1 AEIGD
6 DYSEGG
12 PLLSYEEKPADPK
25 GEWASLTVLCF
36 KPEVLYKVL
45 RKNQAD
51 ASYEFGRD
59 IIPRMVQ
66 EGMKVL
72 GYKFQGYWG
81 YTRTVNE
88 YWQTS
93 MDLLGSNPLI
103 DLEKW
108 GIRTNLEHRDI
119 RDCQPLKV
127 GSQGVL
133 DNSLAY
139 NGCIIDGTV
148 KNSIL
153 FPGVRVEKGAVV
165 ENSVLFFNTLVKEG
179 GRLQQVV
186 SDVNTT
192 FGSHVQVGG
201 TGNRVT
207 VIGWNNHVP
216 NNMTIGCGCSVAP
229 GIEEEKWPENG
240 LKDMEEL
247 Q

>member
-1 AEIGD
+1 
-6 DYSEGG
+6 
-12 PLLSYEEKPADPK
+12 
-25 GEWASLTVLCF
+25 
-36 KPEVLYKVL
+36 
-45 RKNQAD
+45 
-51 ASYEFGRD
+51 
-59 IIPRMVQ
+59 M
-66 EGMKVL
+66 
-72 GYKFQGYWG
+72 
-81 YTRTVNE
+81 
-88 YWQTS
+88 
-93 MDLLGSNPLI
+93 
-103 DLEKW
+103 
-108 GIRTNLEHRDI
+108 
-119 RDCQPLKV
+119 KV

-179 GRLQQVV
+179 GQLRQVV

-192 FGSHVQVGG
+192 FGAHVRVGG
-201 TGNRVT
+201 CGTDTGTDSKAGSRVT

-216 NNMTIGCGCSVAP
+216 DNMTIGCGCSVAP

-240 LKDMEEL
+240 LEDMEEL

>member
-1 AEIGD
+1 M
-6 DYSEGG
+6 
-12 PLLSYEEKPADPK
+12 
-25 GEWASLTVLCF
+25 
-36 KPEVLYKVL
+36 
-45 RKNQAD
+45 
-51 ASYEFGRD
+51 
-59 IIPRMVQ
+59 MVQ

-72 GYKFQGYWG
+72 GYKFRGYWG

-179 GRLQQVV
+179 GQLRQVV

-192 FGSHVQVGG
+192 FGANAQVGISP
-201 TGNRVT
+201 TGVSDRVT

-216 NNMTIGCGCSVAP
+216 DKMTIGCGCSVAP

-240 LKDMEEL
+240 LEDMEEL